1 MKNLVV
7 LCTVIML
14 ALSFLH
20 VSFGL
25 NFNHNGRLDI
35 VVFHIG
41 MMNETGQRWTE
52 TEIEFR

>member
-1 MKNLVV
+1 MKNLAV

-20 VSFGL
+20 VSFGFKP
-25 NFNHNGRLDI
+25 NRNGRLDI

-41 MMNETGQRWTE
+41 MMNEAGQRWTE